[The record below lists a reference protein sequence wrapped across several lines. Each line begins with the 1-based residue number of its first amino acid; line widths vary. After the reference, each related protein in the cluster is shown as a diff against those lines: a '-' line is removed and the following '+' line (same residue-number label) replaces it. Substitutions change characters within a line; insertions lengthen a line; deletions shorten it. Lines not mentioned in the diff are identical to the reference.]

1 MPSIFED
8 DQNKEFQNSSNK
20 ILGWVLLRDKTAHSS
35 ELKVPAWSS
44 FNQILESE
52 QNLSQGPLSYI
63 VLEADQTIYAKILGV
78 MFKLESENNKIFDKI
93 IDSMGGFH
101 ATICL
106 FRTIFNC
113 FRNTGP
119 V

>member
-20 ILGWVLLRDKTAHSS
+20 ILGWVLLRDKTVHSS

-52 QNLSQGPLSYI
+52 QNLSQGALSYI